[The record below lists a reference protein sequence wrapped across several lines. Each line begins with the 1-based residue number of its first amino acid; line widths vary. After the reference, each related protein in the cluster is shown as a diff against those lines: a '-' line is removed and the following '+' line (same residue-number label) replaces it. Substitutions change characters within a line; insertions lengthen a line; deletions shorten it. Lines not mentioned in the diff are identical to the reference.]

1 MSVDIATLGI
11 KVDAREADNAGDSLE
26 ELAKKGG
33 KAEKATNDLTNS
45 FGGLKTALGALGLAF
60 SINELGQM
68 ADTYKNIQGKLGL
81 VTSGTAELA
90 FVNGK
95 LFDIAQRTRSEFEG
109 VTDLYGSLARSTKAL
124 GTSQQDL
131 LQVTETINQ
140 TLIVSGANAASAEA
154 SLRQLGQGF
163 ASGALR
169 GDELNS
175 VLENTPRLAQAI
187 ADGMGKTVGELR
199 ALGAEGKIT
208 GAAVLEALKSQRA
221 TIEAEFATMP
231 TTISQSFTMLNN
243 EVLKFVGEADS
254 ATGAS
259 ALVAK
264 GIKTI
269 AENIEKLV
277 LVIEVVAVA
286 IGIKMVAAFAAST
299 AASITASAAL
309 AGFTTTASIA
319 GFAVGT
325 LLKSML
331 ALGALGA
338 VALGIVSFTSNLI
351 ENNNAAADL
360 ESQHKELAATLIL
373 TGDNSKTA
381 AKQVTGLGGD
391 ASASAQLIASFTGDV
406 GRATAGLNDM
416 AKAARNARLEMLATK
431 VMKAREIEDRIG
443 AQSDAGME
451 RDANASSRA
460 VVDSFRTGDF
470 RKLGGIRWRRVGN
483 KLTDI
488 ISGGASSDEAATNVA
503 RATADRK
510 ALEAELK
517 AEANSTTMF
526 QKYNNPIGG
535 GSRGASTG
543 GKKTGGGGGKSEAE
557 READR
562 LERQREAD
570 IKKSQ
575 DYVSALE
582 LETAA
587 IGKNAV
593 ESRMLA
599 FAKEAAEAPTK
610 ELTTAITEAGEAWK
624 KANNDEA
631 VRLFKR
637 ELSDTIETQKFEA
650 SIVGK
655 SNSEREEAIAL
666 RELEIRIMQKQRE
679 GIVLTAAD
687 IEAEREAI
695 AQTARERGG
704 LTDFSQNAARSAE
717 KMRDMASAVR
727 ETASAFGELFGGAAE
742 GFADL
747 ITVMTDH
754 SARAEELYSRQKSL
768 DEEYLTG
775 KKTQVEFE
783 YESNRIRDEMANNQI
798 NRYGEMLGA
807 AKGFF
812 KEGST
817 GYKILEG
824 VEKAYYLFKFAMQIK
839 AMFFDKVQTAS
850 SVTNSGVRAAADGVA
865 AIAKAIASLPFPL
878 NIAAGA
884 ATAAA
889 LIAFGVKVFGGKG
902 GGGGKSASAAAE
914 KTVDGY
920 NGPRDAYGNPTSAYS
935 VLKPGSTTVANDN
948 GGAPMIPSGSPGG
961 NLSIGDVNL
970 TVQGGADKN
979 TVEQLQGMLEQN
991 RQQTLAEARQLVQQ
1005 DNAAR
1010 ASRQFIGGGG

>member
-11 KVDAREADNAGDSLE
+11 KVDAREADNAGDSLDK
-26 ELAKKGG
+26 LAKKGG
-33 KAEKATNDLTNS
+33 KAEKATDDLTNS

-95 LFDIAQRTRSEFEG
+95 LFDIAQRTRSEFEA
-109 VTDLYGSLARSTKAL
+109 VTDLYGSLARSTKNL

-140 TLIVSGANAASAEA
+140 ALIVSGANASSSEA
-154 SLRQLGQGF
+154 ALRQLGQGF

-199 ALGAEGKIT
+199 KLGAEGAIT
-208 GAAVLEALKSQRA
+208 GEAVLEALKSQRA

-231 TTISQSFTMLNN
+231 TTISQSFTVLSN

-259 ALVAK
+259 SLVAA
-264 GIKTI
+264 GIKKI
-269 AENIEKLV
+269 AENIDKLALAV
-277 LVIEVVAVA
+277 EVISVA
-286 IGIKMVAAFAAST
+286 IGIRMVAAFAAST
-299 AASITASAAL
+299 AASITAAAAL
-309 AGFTTTASIA
+309 AGFTTTAGIA
-319 GFAVGT
+319 GFALGT
-325 LLKSML
+325 LLK
-331 ALGALGA
+331 AFLGFAVIGA
-338 VALGIVSFTSNLI
+338 IALGIVAFTSNLI

-373 TGDNSKTA
+373 TGDNSTTA

-391 ASASAQLIASFTGDV
+391 ASASAIRIASFTDDV
-406 GRATAGLNDM
+406 EKATAGLNDM
-416 AKAARNARLEMLATK
+416 GKAARAARLEMLDTK
-431 VMKAREIEDRIG
+431 LMKARETEDELKAKTTSGIQMDGNRNSAAIVRAFRNGDMRELG
-443 AQSDAGME
+443 AIK
-451 RDANASSRA
+451 
-460 VVDSFRTGDF
+460 FRPVKNNF
-470 RKLGGIRWRRVGN
+470 MN
-483 KLTDI
+483 E
-488 ISGGASSDEAATNVA
+488 ISGGRASKEAEAQAYMA
-503 RATADRK
+503 RADRIK
-510 ALEAELK
+510 LERELK
-517 AEANSTTMF
+517 AEANSPDMF
-526 QKYNNPIGG
+526 KKYNISPGG
-535 GSRGASTG
+535 GATAGAK
-543 GKKTGGGGGKSEAE
+543 KKTDGAGGGGKSDAE

-562 LERQREAD
+562 LERQRERD
-570 IKKSQ
+570 IKKSEE
-575 DYVSALE
+575 YVSALE

-587 IGKNAV
+587 IGKNAI

-610 ELTTAITEAGEAWK
+610 ELATAITEAGEAWK
-624 KANNDEA
+624 KANNAEA
-631 VRLFKR
+631 VKLFRR

-650 SIVGK
+650 SLVGK

-704 LTDFSQNAARSAE
+704 LTDFSQGAARSAE

-727 ETASAFGELFGGAAE
+727 ETAGAFGELFGGAAK

-768 DEEYLTG
+768 DEQYLTG
-775 KKTQVEFE
+775 KKTQVDFE
-783 YESNRIRDEMANNQI
+783 YESDRIRDEMANNQI

-812 KEGST
+812 KEGTT

-824 VEKAYYLFKFAMQIK
+824 IEKAYYLFKFAMQIK

-865 AIAKAIASLPFPL
+865 AIARAIASLPFPL

-948 GGAPMIPSGSPGG
+948 SGGAPMIPSGSPGG
-961 NLSIGDVNL
+961 NVSIGDVNL

-991 RQQTLAEARQLVQQ
+991 RQQTLAEARQLAAQ

-1010 ASRQFIGGGG
+1010 NSRQFIGG